1 LKIIGKELTGLI
13 FSIVFFILVAI
24 SAFYIWFRDG
34 ANKSSRAALKFFNEN
49 APGSVSR
56 FDEITQHP
64 LVWKVGSIIMLFVS
78 LLCLYLA
85 FVSLRSMSLR

>member
-1 LKIIGKELTGLI
+1 MIGKELTGLI
-13 FSIVFFILVAI
+13 FSIVFFIFVAI

-56 FDEITQHP
+56 FDEITQYP
-64 LVWKVGSIIMLFVS
+64 RFGKLEA
-78 LLCLYLA
+78 LLCCL
-85 FVSLRSMSLR
+85 

>member
-1 LKIIGKELTGLI
+1 MIGKEVIGLI
-13 FSIVFFILVAI
+13 FSIVFFIFVAI

-34 ANKSSRAALKFFNEN
+34 ANKQSKETLKFWNEN

-85 FVSLRSMSLR
+85 IVSLR